1 MIRGVH
7 HVSISTNNFE
17 KMLHFYRDL
26 IGLPFSTSYDW
37 EPGNQP
43 ADLVVGL
50 KNSSVRTAL
59 LRAGNT
65 FVEIFQYLNPMGKDS
80 IPNRPAC
87 DAGITHICFDV
98 IDVDGEYKRLLDAGI
113 TFHTPPVDVGGVVRT
128 TYGRDPDGNIFELQ
142 EIIAPDLP
150 QDLNTVIPDTKD
162 LQIK

>member
-26 IGLPFSTSYDW
+26 IGLPFSASYDW

-43 ADLVVGL
+43 ADSVVGL

-65 FVEIFQYLNPMGKDS
+65 FVEIFQYLNPVGKDS

-98 IDVDGEYKRLLDAGI
+98 INVDEEYERLLDTGI

-150 QDLNTVIPDTKD
+150 QDLNTVIPNTKD

>member
-37 EPGNQP
+37 EPGNHP
-43 ADLVVGL
+43 ADSVVGL
-50 KNSSVRTAL
+50 NNSSVRTAL

-65 FVEIFQYLNPMGKDS
+65 FVEIFQYLNPVGKDS

-98 IDVDGEYKRLLDAGI
+98 INVDEEYERLLDAGI

-150 QDLNTVIPDTKD
+150 QDLSTVIPDMKD
-162 LQIK
+162 LKIK

>member
-7 HVSISTNNFE
+7 HVSISTNNFDE
-17 KMLHFYRDL
+17 MLYFYRDL

-37 EPGNQP
+37 EQGNRP

-50 KNSSVRTAL
+50 TDSSVRTAL

-65 FVEIFQYLNPMGKDS
+65 FVEIFQYLNPVGTNS

-98 IDVDGEYKRLLDAGI
+98 INVDDEYQRLRDAGI
-113 TFHTPPVDVGGVVRT
+113 EFHTPPVDVGGVVRT

-142 EIIAPDLP
+142 EIIAADLP
-150 QDLNTVIPDTKD
+150 QDLNTVLPDMKD
-162 LQIK
+162 LIVK

>member
-7 HVSISTNNFE
+7 HVSNSTNNFE

>member
-17 KMLHFYRDL
+17 TMFHFYRDL

-43 ADLVVGL
+43 ADSVVGL

-65 FVEIFQYLNPMGKDS
+65 FVEIFQYLNPVGKDS

-98 IDVDGEYKRLLDAGI
+98 INVDEEYERLLDAGI

>member
-1 MIRGVH
+1 
-7 HVSISTNNFE
+7 
-17 KMLHFYRDL
+17 
-26 IGLPFSTSYDW
+26 
-37 EPGNQP
+37 
-43 ADLVVGL
+43 
-50 KNSSVRTAL
+50 
-59 LRAGNT
+59 
-65 FVEIFQYLNPMGKDS
+65 MGKDS

-98 IDVDGEYKRLLDAGI
+98 INVDEEYERLLDAGI